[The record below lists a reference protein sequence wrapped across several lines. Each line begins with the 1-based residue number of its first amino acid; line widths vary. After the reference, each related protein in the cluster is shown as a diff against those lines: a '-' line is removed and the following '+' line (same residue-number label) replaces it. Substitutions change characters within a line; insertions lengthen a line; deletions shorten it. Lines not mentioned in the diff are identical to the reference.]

1 MKISYKTLFVALC
14 LMLMTMAFVWAIP
27 TAPDTI
33 SKISDQRI
41 SPTPPFNT
49 QALAGNVT
57 LMNIDARSITRF
69 WQGYYGNITGT
80 IVLGD
85 ADNFTMYQW
94 AMASP
99 HGEIYATHNTTA
111 TINWSNLGCIVNETL
126 VQEELWL
133 GTNQTGADVDDVNYT
148 FDRYD
153 HPSFYTGPLSFR
165 NCRTTSVNGTGNG
178 IMFWEVL
185 LQDNGTDPAVTTDDV
200 VIYTSLIDQDRMGF
214 DARTHDF
221 QLLVGEPGAGTQSW
235 PYGTITNYYFYV
247 ELE

>member
-14 LMLMTMAFVWAIP
+14 LMLMTMAFVWAAP

-33 SKISDQRI
+33 SKKSDQRV
-41 SPTPPFNT
+41 STTPAYT
-49 QALAGNVT
+49 VQALAGNVT
-57 LMNIDARSITRF
+57 LMNIDARTITRF
-69 WQGYYGNITGT
+69 WQGYYGNVTGT

-99 HGEIYATHNTTA
+99 QGEIYAIHNTTA
-111 TINWSNLGCIVNETL
+111 TINWTNLGCIVNETL
-126 VQEELWL
+126 VQEEIWL
-133 GTNQTGADVDDVNYT
+133 GTNQSGADEDDINYT

-153 HPSFYTGPLSFR
+153 HPSFYVGPLRFQ
-165 NCRTTSVNGTGNG
+165 NCRSTSVNSTGDST
-178 IMFWEVL
+178 IFWETL
-185 LQDNGTDPAVTTDDV
+185 LMDNGTNVSTVTDDV
-200 VIYTSLIDQDRMGF
+200 VIYTGIISQDTTGF

-221 QLLVGEPGAGTQSW
+221 QLLVAEPGSGAESW